1 MLIYYLLIIPFTYNY
16 CILLVML
23 VQRLDFF
30 KMLLCM
36 VLMLIE
42 RDKSNPYT
50 FIMGKGE
57 WWTQENY
64 FIQL

>member
-1 MLIYYLLIIPFTYNY
+1 MFSDWTSSK
-16 CILLVML
+16 CC
-23 VQRLDFF
+23 RL
-30 KMLLCM
+30 LLCM